1 VTPAGLRQLLTLV
14 DARRARDIA
23 ALDRLLAEDRRLAAE
38 IAELGRTAARDAAA
52 GEPLPPERQALRLA
66 WADQRIRAAWRRQG
80 ELVEAIRRA
89 RAAAARSLGKHRS
102 LETLAER
109 ADRAVRQARDARAER
124 EAPPPAARRER
135 T

>member
-1 VTPAGLRQLLTLV
+1 VTPAALRALVTLV
-14 DARRARDIA
+14 DARRARDLA

-38 IAELGRTAARDAAA
+38 IAELARTAVRDAAA
-52 GEPLPPERQALRLA
+52 GEALPPERQALRLA
-66 WADQRIRAAWRRQG
+66 WAEQRIRAARRRQG
-80 ELVEAIRRA
+80 ELAAAIREA

-109 ADRAVRQARDARAER
+109 AERAAGQALDARAER
-124 EAPPPAARRER
+124 EAPPPSLRPES